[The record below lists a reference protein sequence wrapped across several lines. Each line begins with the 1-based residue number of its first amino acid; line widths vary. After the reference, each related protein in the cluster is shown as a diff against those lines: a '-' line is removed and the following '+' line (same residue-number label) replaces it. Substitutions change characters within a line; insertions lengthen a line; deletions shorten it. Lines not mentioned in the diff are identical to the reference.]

1 MGWGVVEDSIL
12 SSDLMGLLISSRFVL
27 TDGFKFV
34 YYLIGQT
41 ALLFDSIYYEHM
53 MTVDSAI
60 LIDGEGLK
68 WSSRDKELPFS
79 WYLYVSRS
87 KVTRTARPR
96 I

>member
-1 MGWGVVEDSIL
+1 
-12 SSDLMGLLISSRFVL
+12 
-27 TDGFKFV
+27 V

-41 ALLFDSIYYEHM
+41 ALLFDSMYYEHM
-53 MTVDSAI
+53 MIFSSAM